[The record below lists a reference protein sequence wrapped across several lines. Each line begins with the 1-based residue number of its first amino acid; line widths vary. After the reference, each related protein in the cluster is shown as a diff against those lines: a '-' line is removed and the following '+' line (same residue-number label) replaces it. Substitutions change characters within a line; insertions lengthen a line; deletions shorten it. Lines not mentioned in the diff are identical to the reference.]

1 MIEIGFQCWKLSALI
16 DPKKMTKKIILSGQ
30 NIANKN
36 VLYDRRFVFFL
47 FPANVILIQNQDCL
61 FRLRSE
67 VKDSANSPLFFSS
80 RTTQKEKKEKLKKT
94 SECDYVRKVWQ
105 NVR

>member
-1 MIEIGFQCWKLSALI
+1 MCFLI
-16 DPKKMTKKIILSGQ
+16 D
-30 NIANKN
+30 
-36 VLYDRRFVFFL
+36 VFIFI

-67 VKDSANSPLFFSS
+67 VKDSGPL
-80 RTTQKEKKEKLKKT
+80 RRCKLTTFLLFKDDAERKEKKKRKKT
-94 SECDYVRKVWQ
+94 SESDYVRQVWH